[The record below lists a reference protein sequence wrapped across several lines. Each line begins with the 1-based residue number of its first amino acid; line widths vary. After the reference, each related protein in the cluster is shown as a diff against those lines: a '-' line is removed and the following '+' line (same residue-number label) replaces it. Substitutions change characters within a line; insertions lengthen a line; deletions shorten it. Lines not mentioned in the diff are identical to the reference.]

1 VGSSFWAYTTAP
13 GSALASKRKIHIN
26 GLVFSI
32 CKSESP
38 ITAHL
43 SKITINKAIEAA
55 EHPILPESPAQLEEA
70 GKPGHKAKSPA

>member
-1 VGSSFWAYTTAP
+1 M
-13 GSALASKRKIHIN
+13 HIN

-55 EHPILPESPAQLEEA
+55 EHPILPESPAQLQEA
-70 GKPGHKAKSPA
+70 GKPMHRRA

>member
-1 VGSSFWAYTTAP
+1 VGSSFLAYTTAP
-13 GSALASKRKIHIN
+13 GSALASKRRMHIN

-55 EHPILPESPAQLEEA
+55 EHPILPELPAQLQEDNRSGTA
-70 GKPGHKAKSPA
+70 